1 MKGKRPSFAWAKDSE
16 LEDSWIAASPI
27 GWSDNELGV
36 DWLEKLFDPATKE
49 KAAGEWRCLVL
60 DNHESHI
67 SMEFIEYAWSNKIV
81 VVSLAP
87 KTSGTTQPLDVAVFK
102 DYAQEYGK
110 AADEQLCGK
119 VAISKQDFPRLL
131 PQARRKAFTRT
142 NIVRGFEQAG
152 IWPFNPDRFDFMR
165 EYHEQ
170 QQNATSSSADP
181 AQPRPL
187 PPQPSTPK
195 QCRARL
201 LNEVE
206 HLQHSPP
213 DTPSRPM
220 QLIKELKEQVERGR
234 AYEAILSERIH
245 ELGATEG
252 ARSKTGDRRRV
263 PGQSRVF
270 NQHTLNEL
278 CEKRDEVDRVAAA
291 KKTRAQNGSRGRPRG
306 GRRGRGGGRGRGG
319 ARSHQASQS
328 DTCALS
334 HSSDSDGSE
343 SDEPGSDNKTEVP
356 KDVTMALDEAHVG
369 LCDTDE
375 SNKENV
381 GVKAQGTK
389 RQADSMPEEPGIG
402 KRKRTLP
409 ARFQE

>member
-1 MKGKRPSFAWAKDSE
+1 MTGLILLLQLYMALIEKNIRYWNLYNVDEKGFLLGYSWRSHVVVFRRSDISNPPPGAPTVPQDGSREFVTVIDCICADGSALPPFIIMKGKRPSFAWAKDSE
-16 LEDSWIAASPI
+16 LEDAWIAASPN

-67 SMEFIEYAWSNKIV
+67 SFEFIEYAWSNKII

-87 KTSGTTQPLDVAVFK
+87 KTSGITQPLDVAVFK

-110 AADEQLCGK
+110 AADEQLHGK

-142 NIVRGFEQAG
+142 NIVRGFEQAS
-152 IWPFNPDRFDFMR
+152 IWPFNPDCFDFMR
-165 EYHEQ
+165 EYHKQ
-170 QQNATSSSADP
+170 QQNTASSSP
-181 AQPRPL
+181 NPTQPQPL
-187 PPQPSTPK
+187 PPQPSTPE

-206 HLQHSPP
+206 RLQHSPP

-220 QLIKELKEQVERGR
+220 QLVKELKEQVERGR

-245 ELGATEG
+245 KFGATEG
-252 ARSKTGDRRRV
+252 ARSKTGDCRRV

-278 CEKRDEVDRVAAA
+278 REKRDEADRIAAT

-306 GRRGRGGGRGRGG
+306 GRRGRGRGRGRGW
-319 ARSHQASQS
+319 
-328 DTCALS
+328 CL
-334 HSSDSDGSE
+334 
-343 SDEPGSDNKTEVP
+343 
-356 KDVTMALDEAHVG
+356 
-369 LCDTDE
+369 
-375 SNKENV
+375 
-381 GVKAQGTK
+381 
-389 RQADSMPEEPGIG
+389 
-402 KRKRTLP
+402 
-409 ARFQE
+409 